1 MTQPIFGIVGWKNA
15 GKTTLV
21 EKLVACFTARGLK
34 VSTVKHAHHDF
45 DIDHPGKDS
54 YKHREA
60 GAAQVVIVS
69 DKRLAMLKENPKSTS
84 PTVDDALR
92 WIDPCDLV
100 LIEGFKQHNHAKL
113 EIIRGP
119 SDLPLI
125 ASSDPTIKA
134 VVTDNNLTDLELP
147 IFRGDDIDAI
157 ADFIF
162 QEAKLSVQ
170 VCG

>member
-1 MTQPIFGIVGWKNA
+1 MMQPIFGIVGWKNA

-60 GAAQVVIVS
+60 GAVQVVIAS

-100 LIEGFKQHNHAKL
+100 LIEGFKQYDHAKL
-113 EIIRGP
+113 EVMRGP

-134 VVTDNNLTDLELP
+134 VVTDNTLADLELP
-147 IFRGDDIDAI
+147 LFRADDIDAI

-162 QEAKLSVQ
+162 QEAGLSAQ
-170 VCG
+170 ACG

>member
-1 MTQPIFGIVGWKNA
+1 MQPVFGIVGWKNA

-21 EKLVACFTARGLK
+21 EKLVACFTARGLT
-34 VSTVKHAHHDF
+34 VSTIKHAHHDF

-54 YKHREA
+54 HKHREA
-60 GAAQVVIVS
+60 GAAQVVIAS

-100 LIEGFKQHNHAKL
+100 LIEGFKQHAHAKL
-113 EIIRGP
+113 EVMRGP
-119 SDLPLI
+119 SKLPLI

-134 VVTDNNLTDLELP
+134 VVTDNHLADLELP
-147 IFRGDDIDAI
+147 VFKGDDIDAI

-162 QEAKLSVQ
+162 QEISLSAQ
-170 VCG
+170 VSG